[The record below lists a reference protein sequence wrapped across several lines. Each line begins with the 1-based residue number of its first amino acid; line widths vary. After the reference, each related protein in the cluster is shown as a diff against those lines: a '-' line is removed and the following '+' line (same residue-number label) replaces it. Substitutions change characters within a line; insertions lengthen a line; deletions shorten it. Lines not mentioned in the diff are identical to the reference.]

1 MTKKELEKE
10 FVKVKNENI
19 ELQLL
24 LDKMSKPTEKKVV
37 KKITTKNDLY
47 VKNLENIGGRI
58 KELIKE
64 VESLN
69 PVTDGWRF
77 DQIQNTIGHL
87 EKITA

>member
-37 KKITTKNDLY
+37 KKIETKNDLY